1 MSQRFTI
8 NFEDLQKFQK
18 AKKEF
23 IQTALEAAKKMN
35 YRTITF
41 EEAEE
46 AFENIAIDAGRS
58 LEMDINEFLEEFL

>member
-1 MSQRFTI
+1 MNQRFSI
-8 NFEDLQKFQK
+8 NFEDLQK

-23 IQTALEAAKKMN
+23 IATALEAAKKMN

-46 AFENIAIDAGRS
+46 VFDRIAVDAGSS
-58 LEMDINEFLEEFL
+58 LEMDINEFLEEFA